1 MALKL
6 RNPGLVAQS
15 ADLIMADRNIVT
27 DVEVGE
33 MSMRTNYAWN
43 DDVEDRLSLNFSYL
57 VLSRETACHP
67 QLTGL
72 RQL

>member
-15 ADLIMADRNIVT
+15 ADLIMAARNIVA

-43 DDVEDRLSLNFSYL
+43 DDVEAPSI
-57 VLSRETACHP
+57 VA
-67 QLTGL
+67 
-72 RQL
+72 